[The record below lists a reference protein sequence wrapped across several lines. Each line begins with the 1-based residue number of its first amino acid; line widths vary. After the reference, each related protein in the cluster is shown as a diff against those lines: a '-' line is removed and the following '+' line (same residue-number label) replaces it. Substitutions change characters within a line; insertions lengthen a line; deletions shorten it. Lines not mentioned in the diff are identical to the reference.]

1 MPRPNLRVYTDFF
14 GRRLLAF
21 RYPPETKLKDSL
33 ACPSCKRLSITRRD
47 LFYAPVDGTMQCR
60 DCGRLSR
67 LDLLSRWSISSL
79 IALVLPSVLLYGD
92 LFYSGHLFVF
102 SFFFVFGAWRLLC
115 IIAFPMLTLE
125 AIPDR
130 TPIGRKQAMFL
141 GAALLIA
148 MLTIDGFMASKF
160 EKGEGYADAAVDNLK
175 R

>member
-1 MPRPNLRVYTDFF
+1 M
-14 GRRLLAF
+14 
-21 RYPPETKLKDSL
+21 KDSL
-33 ACPSCKRLSITRRD
+33 VCPSCKRSSISRRD
-47 LFYAPVDGTMQCR
+47 LFYAGVDGAPQCR
-60 DCGRLSR
+60 SCGRLSR
-67 LDLLSRWSISSL
+67 LDLFSRWALSSL

-115 IIAFPMLTLE
+115 IIMFPLLTLE

-141 GAALLIA
+141 GAALLIT

-160 EKGEGYADAAVDNLK
+160 EKGEGYADAAAENLK